1 MVISPFLPNSLSI
14 ECKSLSYMIEKSSN
28 KLIIFQENL
37 TSRKKNQVWKL
48 LVMQFWRLIKVSFE
62 IDVNVDLISF
72 FQCTLNTKRYQI
84 LAVKCSKLLYS
95 YTNTFSFDRI
105 LRLYSP
111 LTKTL
116 NRDTFIPILWHWYW
130 ILEWI

>member
-84 LAVKCSKLLYS
+84 LAVKCSKLSYS
-95 YTNTFSFDRI
+95 YTNAFSFDWI

-116 NRDTFIPILWHWYW
+116 NRDTFIAILWHWYW